1 MISVQ
6 DVTKQFSNGKGLFH
20 ITFDVKEG
28 EVFGYLGP
36 NGAGK
41 STTIRNLMGFIKPTA
56 GKATIFGLDCWN
68 EAAKIQREVGY
79 LPGEISFIEGMN
91 GLEFLK
97 LMQGM
102 RGLKDTKKR
111 DEMIERLQFDVK
123 TPIRKMSKGMK
134 QKVGIVAAF
143 MHDPE
148 VLILDE
154 PTSGLDP
161 LMQQVFID
169 LILEEKQR
177 GKTILMSSHIFTEIE
192 RTCDRVAIIK
202 DGRLVTVENIHDLQS
217 MRRQVID
224 VTVSS
229 QEEIESLTKCN
240 LQFEAVKG
248 REASIIVQGNYQIV
262 LQTLSNYNVTAL
274 QTRAMD
280 LEHLFMHYYDKKEG
294 VTHE

>member
-6 DVTKQFSNGKGLFH
+6 NVTKQFSNGKGLFH
-20 ITFDVKEG
+20 ITFEVKEG

-41 STTIRNLMGFIKPTA
+41 STTIRNLMGFIKPAA
-56 GKATIFGLDCWN
+56 GKATIFGLDCWDD
-68 EAAKIQREVGY
+68 AAKIQREVGY

-91 GLEFLK
+91 GLEFLN

-102 RGLKDTKKR
+102 RGLKDIKRR
-111 DEMIERLQFDVK
+111 DELIECLQFDVK

-202 DGRLVTVENIHDLQS
+202 DGRLVTVENIHDLQG

-229 QEEIESLTKCN
+229 QEEIESLKQCD
-240 LQFEAVKG
+240 LQFEGVKG
-248 REASIIVQGNYQIV
+248 REASIIVQGNYQTV
-262 LQTLSNYNVTAL
+262 LQILSNYNVTAL
-274 QTRAMD
+274 QTRATD
-280 LEHLFMHYYDKKEG
+280 LEHLFMHYYEKKEG
-294 VTHE
+294 IKHE